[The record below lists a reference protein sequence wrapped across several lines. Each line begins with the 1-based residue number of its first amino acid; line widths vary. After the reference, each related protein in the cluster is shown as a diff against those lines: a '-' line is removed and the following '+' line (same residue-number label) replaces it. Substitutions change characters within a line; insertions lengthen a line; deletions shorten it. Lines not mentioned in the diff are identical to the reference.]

1 METFA
6 IHHLGEKCS
15 ISQCHELL
23 LVKNKE
29 EYSNP
34 GWSESR
40 ADTMLKYTFLGKE
53 QAIWSC
59 EA

>member
-6 IHHLGEKCS
+6 ICHLAEKCS

-34 GWSESR
+34 GWSENGT
-40 ADTMLKYTFLGKE
+40 DTMLKYTYVSRERTRHLVL
-53 QAIWSC
+53 
-59 EA
+59 